1 MVRPCEKLPPNEN
14 VLEAPYTVFECVCV
28 CISIRISSVAR
39 ITCFKR
45 FISSSSYV
53 RRTTVRMSKSLEQ
66 SKSIQSWTQSSN
78 NNYHKIAK
86 SLGRL
91 FFWFWMRKTCAPM
104 YVFSV
109 QGSPITHRDRHSHTV
124 TQSQFHLTFDDIR
137 FRTCVLKTQPNGRLR
152 WIAYICSCLD
162 RCRTHAACDGPH
174 SIGAHAIPLSHI
186 RHMASWDIIYNTPH
200 TIRYTIRRCMIT
212 AH

>member
-1 MVRPCEKLPPNEN
+1 MCWRRHILCSSV
-14 VLEAPYTVFECVCV
+14 CVCV